1 MRAGTIDVLMSK
13 TNGVH
18 AELPRQ
24 AARLRLVEKVQRD
37 LGAIDARTLA
47 AMLEV
52 PRDRF
57 VRPEDIH
64 LAWEDTPLALD
75 ESGLATISAPHAYVL
90 SFRLASLGEGD
101 HLVELGAGTGY
112 GAALAAEIVGPT
124 GSVKTF
130 EIDAALA
137 ARARELLSHVRNVTV
152 FHADAIAS
160 TQHWGGAK
168 KIICTFAIEALPS
181 AWIDALPE
189 GGVLVA
195 PVGRRD
201 QDQKLVRVTRRG
213 GVVEATEHGMVRYVP
228 NRSALR

>member
-1 MRAGTIDVLMSK
+1 MTTGSR
-13 TNGVH
+13 
-18 AELPRQ
+18 PRRERQ
-24 AARLRLVEKVQRD
+24 PR
-37 LGAIDARTLA
+37 I
-47 AMLEV
+47 
-52 PRDRF
+52 PRD
-57 VRPEDIH
+57 
-64 LAWEDTPLALD
+64 ALQRMHEAVVPVFD
-75 ESGLATISAPHAYVL
+75 VIRAQNGHHRVP
-90 SFRLASLGEGD
+90 
-101 HLVELGAGTGY
+101 
-112 GAALAAEIVGPT
+112 
-124 GSVKTF
+124 
-130 EIDAALA
+130 ALA